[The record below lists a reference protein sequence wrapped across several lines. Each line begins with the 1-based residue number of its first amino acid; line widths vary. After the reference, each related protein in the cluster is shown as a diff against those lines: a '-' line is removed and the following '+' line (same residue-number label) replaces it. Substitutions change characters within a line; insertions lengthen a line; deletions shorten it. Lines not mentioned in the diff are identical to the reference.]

1 MMGAWFVDV
10 PGGINGFWNRMLY
23 GHPSHYMGEPT
34 FPSWYR
40 LLNGVNFWV
49 TCCGVEGRLELPHIF
64 YTLCFWKHT
73 AFTLS
78 PRHIIIVTIASD
90 WVVKHS
96 DIIKYV
102 SLDLTYQC
110 NNHSITSFGVLNFKV
125 FLGLLFSW
133 VAIYPAP
140 ACNIGQGMSFWGE
153 TVVSDHWY
161 SRPCP
166 VARDFEELGN
176 KISLQYWQ

>member
-1 MMGAWFVDV
+1 MQKFGKISDKHCHNMAIEPLYAIKHGGYIDLYRDWFLMVGAWFVDV

-23 GHPSHYMGEPT
+23 GHPSHHMGEPT

-64 YTLCFWKHT
+64 YTLCFWKYT

-102 SLDLTYQC
+102 SVDLTYQC
-110 NNHSITSFGVLNFKV
+110 NNH
-125 FLGLLFSW
+125 
-133 VAIYPAP
+133 
-140 ACNIGQGMSFWGE
+140 
-153 TVVSDHWY
+153 
-161 SRPCP
+161 
-166 VARDFEELGN
+166 
-176 KISLQYWQ
+176 